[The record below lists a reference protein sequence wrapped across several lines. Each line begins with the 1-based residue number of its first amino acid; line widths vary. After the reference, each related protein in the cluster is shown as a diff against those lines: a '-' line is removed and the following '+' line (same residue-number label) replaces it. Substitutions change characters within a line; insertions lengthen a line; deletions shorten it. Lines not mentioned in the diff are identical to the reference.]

1 MAELKTR
8 IQLRHD
14 TEENWIAVGGSL
26 VPLAGEACLTTDG
39 ENKGRQTLDNVKA
52 LSGYYITNGKAI
64 EITAEKS
71 SRASQTVY
79 KDLEGNEIEVNDG
92 NTFIQICPI
101 DSKVVIEPGK
111 PEVTEVTNVVNE

>member
-1 MAELKTR
+1 MQRRLET
-8 IQLRHD
+8 I
-14 TEENWIAVGGSL
+14 
-26 VPLAGEACLTTDG
+26 
-39 ENKGRQTLDNVKA
+39 DNVKV
-52 LSGYYITNGKAI
+52 LSGYYITNGNAI

-101 DSKVVIEPGK
+101 DSKVKIEPGK